1 MHQLQEVGKLEKLGG
16 AAGWIHRPVTATCQS
31 GEFAHH
37 ALRKLSQRRLH
48 MNLLRAYCH
57 LTSALLYLMR
67 ISLTANQK
75 LDTNLPGGKATA

>member
-16 AAGWIHRPVTATCQS
+16 AAEWIHRPVTATCQS
-31 GEFAHH
+31 GDLAHH
-37 ALRKLSQRRLH
+37 ALHKLSQRLLY
-48 MNLLRAYCH
+48 MNLLRVYYD

-75 LDTNLPGGKATA
+75 LDTNLPGGKAAP